1 MFGTWFLRVY
11 KMKNIYIASIIVI
24 FLLSG
29 CITVPTP
36 PNPAAASAVV
46 GTAMV
51 VKMVMP
57 IVIAA
62 GIGILIAK
70 QMQEPDRCESPVT
83 SEDIQYCSD
92 LRQAEAMRKLN
103 QH

>member
-1 MFGTWFLRVY
+1 
-11 KMKNIYIASIIVI
+11 MKNIYIASIIVI
-24 FLLSG
+24 FLVSG
-29 CITVPTP
+29 CITITP
-36 PNPAAASAVV
+36 PANPAAASAVV

-51 VKMVMP
+51 VKLLMP

-62 GIGILIAK
+62 GVGILIAR
-70 QMQEPDRCESPVT
+70 QMQEPDRCKSPV
-83 SEDIQYCSD
+83 SSGDIEYCES

>member
-1 MFGTWFLRVY
+1 
-11 KMKNIYIASIIVI
+11 MKNIYITSILVI
-24 FLLSG
+24 FLFFS

-36 PNPAAASAVV
+36 QNPAAASAVV

-62 GIGILIAK
+62 GVGILIAK

-83 SEDIQYCSD
+83 SEDIQYCDD
-92 LRQAEAMRKLN
+92 LKQAESMRKLN
-103 QH
+103 LH

>member
-1 MFGTWFLRVY
+1 MRGWVSVLPQANRWGKIV
-11 KMKNIYIASIIVI
+11 KNITSIIII
-24 FLLSG
+24 FLVSG

-57 IVIAA
+57 VLIAA
-62 GIGILIAK
+62 GVGILIAK
-70 QMQEPDRCESPVT
+70 QMKEPDRCKSPVK
-83 SEDIQYCSD
+83 SEED
-92 LRQAEAMRKLN
+92 RKSVV
-103 QH
+103 

>member
-1 MFGTWFLRVY
+1 
-11 KMKNIYIASIIVI
+11 MKNIYVTSVLVI
-24 FLLSG
+24 FLVSG
-29 CITVPTP
+29 CITITP
-36 PNPAAASAVV
+36 PTTPAAASAVV

-51 VKMVMP
+51 VKLLMP
-57 IVIAA
+57 VAIAA
-62 GIGILIAK
+62 GIGILIK
-70 QMQEPDRCESPVT
+70 HQLDKPDRCESPVK

>member
-1 MFGTWFLRVY
+1 
-11 KMKNIYIASIIVI
+11 MKNVYITSILVI
-24 FLLSG
+24 FLVSG

-62 GIGILIAK
+62 GVGILIAR
-70 QMQEPDRCESPVT
+70 QMKEPDRCKSPVT
-83 SEDIQYCSD
+83 PEDIQYCDD
-92 LRQAEAMRKLN
+92 LKQAESMRKLN
-103 QH
+103 LH

>member
-1 MFGTWFLRVY
+1 
-11 KMKNIYIASIIVI
+11 MKKLLVVI
-24 FLLSG
+24 TIFSLLFTS
-29 CITVPTP
+29 CITIPTP
-36 PNPAAASAVV
+36 STPAAASAVV

-51 VKMVMP
+51 VKLVMP

-62 GIGILIAK
+62 GVGILIAR
-70 QMQEPDRCESPVT
+70 QMQAPDRCKGPVK

-103 QH
+103 LH

>member
-1 MFGTWFLRVY
+1 MKKLLLLFLTFCLL
-11 KMKNIYIASIIVI
+11 AS
-24 FLLSG
+24 
-29 CITVPTP
+29 CITIPTP
-36 PNPAAASAVV
+36 STPAAASAVV

-62 GIGILIAK
+62 GIGILIAR
-70 QMQEPDRCESPVT
+70 QMQEPDRCESPKS
-83 SEDIQYCSD
+83 SEDIDYCES
-92 LRQAEAMRKLN
+92 LEQAEVMRKLN